1 LIFIDESSI
10 NTKLGQPKY
19 GYGKKGSKIPYKV
32 TSQKAENL
40 SFLPALSVEGYIACS
55 VYKGG
60 VNAEMY
66 EEFIR
71 DEVLLKCNPW
81 PGRRSVIIMDNAE
94 IHRGSV
100 CSILIY
106 Y

>member
-10 NTKLGQPKY
+10 NTKLGQSKY
-19 GYGKKGSKIPYKV
+19 GYGKKSSKISYKV

-40 SFLPALSVEGYIACS
+40 SLLSALSVEEYIACS
-55 VYKGG
+55 IYKRG

-71 DEVLLKCNPW
+71 DEVLLKCN
-81 PGRRSVIIMDNAE
+81 
-94 IHRGSV
+94 
-100 CSILIY
+100 L
-106 Y
+106 